1 MARNPR
7 ARRAV
12 RPVPRAARAAPALDA
27 LLVEGALIAPAQLA
41 AIAAAEAGEQTAA
54 DYRLR
59 PGLALRDEIPLAY
72 RVGQTL
78 FAGLTA
84 SPEPSAAATA
94 AFTQALMRDV
104 FGFPD
109 GIADAA
115 LGGRVPVVV
124 VPPADGLDGASTI
137 LSAAAGRR
145 TSAALALQ
153 DRLNGDDGALWGL
166 ACNGL
171 RLRLMRDNPSL
182 TRPAY
187 IEADLRRIF
196 EADAL
201 SDFSALWLLL
211 HASRFGAPGTPTAD
225 CTLERW
231 RDAGQKVGET
241 ARERLREGVEKALAL
256 IGDGLLRH
264 PANTALRDRLRGGEL
279 PLPEFFNQL
288 LQLAY
293 RMIFLLV
300 AEDRGLL
307 HPPAAPAAA
316 RALYASGY
324 SLSRLRARAVQP
336 ARDAHDDLWDGLGIV
351 MSALARGEPQL
362 GLPAL
367 DGLFATGGTP
377 DLDGAAL
384 SNRALLDAVRGLAW
398 LDSAGN
404 GAPVPVNW
412 RDMETEELGSV
423 YEALLELTPRLV
435 DGGRGFAFAEGAE
448 TRGNQRKTTGS
459 YYTPDSLV
467 QALLASALDPV
478 LDRVQAEDPGVPVE
492 HSLTKG
498 EVEAA
503 GPRRVGAVPPPL
515 RPVGDSD
522 PGDSLE
528 RAVSLL
534 PLPDPAA
541 ALLGVRVLDPA
552 CGSGHFLLAAGRHIA
567 ARVARLRAGGT
578 AGAAEYR
585 HALRD
590 VARAC
595 LHGVDRNPMAIMLA
609 KVALWIE
616 TVEPGLPLGF
626 LDANLRCGDALLGV
640 FDLDALRLGIPDA
653 AYKPLAGDD
662 AAACRA
668 LKARNRAEREGQG
681 SLDAE
686 RGGGRLP
693 PIAPLARAAAA
704 WRALPED
711 SPAEIAVK
719 RTQFEA
725 ARSAPDSYALHAA
738 CNLYV
743 AAFLSPKPASAEAT
757 PRTTLVPTT
766 GAVWARAAGGQV
778 FGPLEGR
785 AVDLARGARAFHWP
799 LEFPDVMTSGGF
811 DAVLGNPPWDRIK
824 LQEKEFFAARAPEVA
839 EAPNAAER
847 KRRIEALERAP
858 HGSRDRVLF
867 LEWETAKRVSEA
879 ATEIVRVPSEDG
891 GRFPLTGCGDV
902 NTYSLFAELFT
913 RITSTRGRAGVIV
926 PTGIATDATTAP
938 FFSYLIGSERLISL
952 FSFENEKLIFP
963 AVHHAFKL
971 CLLTTGQGVSAP
983 EFAFYLQDV
992 AQFTETSRRFTLS
1005 RTDLM
1010 RVSPNTS
1017 NSPLFRSS
1025 ADATLTKAIHER
1037 VPVLI
1042 QTNIQNSNPWRIE
1055 FMAMFHMANDSVLFE
1070 TAAQLAALGLVRQ
1083 GRDWVEPSGKRLVQV
1098 ATALSGE
1105 PDRTSLTMGDNLEVA
1120 RRRVPLYEAKMVG
1133 LYDHRAGS
1141 YSSRGDERGFRV
1153 LPETTVQEHAS
1164 FEYESTPFYWVD
1176 AHEVEARLPVIWER
1190 RWLLGWKDITA
1201 STNERTLI
1209 PAIIPKSG
1217 CGDTFLLA
1225 FPSQSSASLMACLY
1239 ACWASLIAD
1248 YVARQ
1253 KVGGLHLKYHVFQ
1266 QLPILPPSA
1275 YSPAA
1280 LAFIVPRVLELTY
1293 TSHSLAPFAR
1303 DLGHAGPPFAW
1314 DEARRATLR
1323 AELDAWYARAYGL
1336 TRDELRYVLDPADT
1350 HGPTYPSE
1358 TFRVL
1363 REKEIARH
1371 GEYRTRRL
1379 VLDAWDCLD
1388 DSSR

>member
-1 MARNPR
+1 MARTPR
-7 ARRAV
+7 ARRAA

-27 LLVEGALIAPAQLA
+27 LLVDRALIAPAQLA
-41 AIAAAEAGEQTAA
+41 AIAVAEAGEQTAA

-78 FAGLTA
+78 FAGLMA
-84 SPEPSAAATA
+84 SPEPSVAATA
-94 AFTQALMRDV
+94 IFTQTLMRDV
-104 FGFPD
+104 FGFPEF

-115 LGGRVPVVV
+115 PDAALAGRVPVVV
-124 VPPADGLDGASTI
+124 VPPADGLDSASTT
-137 LSAAAGRR
+137 LSATAGRR

-211 HASRFGAPGTPTAD
+211 HASRFGAPGTLPAD
-225 CTLERW
+225 CALERW

-241 ARERLREGVEKALAL
+241 ARERLRVGVEKALAL

-264 PANTALRDRLRGGEL
+264 PANTSLRDRLRGGQL

-307 HPPAAPAAA
+307 HPPAAQAAA
-316 RALYASGY
+316 RALYAGGY

-336 ARDAHDDLWDGLGIV
+336 TRDAHDDLWDGLGIV
-351 MSALARGEPQL
+351 MAALARGEPRL

-367 DGLFATGGTP
+367 DGLFAPVGTP
-377 DLDGAAL
+377 DLDDAAL

-398 LDSAGN
+398 LDSA

-435 DGGRGFAFAEGAE
+435 EGGRGFAFAEGAE

-478 LDRVQAEDPGVPVE
+478 LDRVQAENAGAPAVE
-492 HSLTKG
+492 HWIG
-498 EVEAA
+498 EGEA
-503 GPRRVGAVPPPL
+503 
-515 RPVGDSD
+515 
-522 PGDSLE
+522 
-528 RAVSLL
+528 
-534 PLPDPAA
+534 DPAA

-578 AGAAEYR
+578 AGAAAYR

-590 VARAC
+590 VARLC
-595 LHGVDRNPMAIMLA
+595 LHGVDRNPMAVMLA

-668 LKARNRAEREGQG
+668 LRARNRAERDGQG
-681 SLDAE
+681 TLDAE

-693 PIAPLARAAAA
+693 PMVPLARAAAA

-711 SPAEIAVK
+711 SPTEIAAK
-719 RTQFEA
+719 RTRLEA
-725 ARSAPDSYALHAA
+725 ARSRPDSYALQVA
-738 CNLYV
+738 CDLYV
-743 AAFLSPKPASAEAT
+743 AAFLSPKPSGAEAT
-757 PRTTLVPTT
+757 PRTALVPTT
-766 GAVWARAAGGQV
+766 GAVWARAAGAQI

-785 AVDLARGARAFHWP
+785 AVDLARAARAFHWP
-799 LEFPDVMTSGGF
+799 LEFPDVMASGGF

-839 EAPNAAER
+839 EAPNAAARGAE
-847 KRRIEALERAP
+847 IHALRTAAEGTRERA
-858 HGSRDRVLF
+858 LF
-867 LEWETAKRVSEA
+867 LEFALAKRSSEA
-879 ATEIVRVPSEDG
+879 TTGFVRVPGEEG

-913 RITSTRGRAGVIV
+913 LATSARGRAGVIV

-938 FFSYLIGSERLISL
+938 FFASLMREQRLASL
-952 FSFENEKLIFP
+952 FDFENAAPIFP
-963 AVHHAFKL
+963 AVHRSYKFS
-971 CLLTTGQGVSAP
+971 LLTTGRNVPVA
-983 EFAFYLQDV
+983 EFAFYLHD
-992 AQFTETSRRFTLS
+992 TEQLSNPARRFTLS
-1005 RTDLM
+1005 RTDLA
-1010 RVSPNTS
+1010 SINPNTS
-1017 NSPLFRSS
+1017 NAPLFRSS
-1025 ADATLTKAIHER
+1025 ADTALAKAIYER
-1037 VPVLI
+1037 LPVLVRAGA
-1042 QTNIQNSNPWRIE
+1042 QGGNSWNVE
-1055 FMAMFHMANDSVLFE
+1055 FMAIFHMANDSSLFK
-1070 TAAQLAALGLVRQ
+1070 TAAELAVMGLVRN
-1083 GRDWVEPSGKRLVQV
+1083 GSDWVEPPGLRPPQV
-1098 ATALSGE
+1098 ALTLAGGSDRGSLALDG
-1105 PDRTSLTMGDNLEVA
+1105 GAA
-1120 RRRVPLYEAKMVG
+1120 RQGRRYVPLYEAKMVHQ
-1133 LYDHRAGS
+1133 YDHRWATYDGTDARDATETEHRDPGFEPTPR
-1141 YSSRGDERGFRV
+1141 YWLPYDKLPATVRDRG
-1153 LPETTVQEHAS
+1153 
-1164 FEYESTPFYWVD
+1164 
-1176 AHEVEARLPVIWER
+1176 
-1190 RWLLGWKDITA
+1190 WLLGWRDICRATD
-1201 STNERTLI
+1201 ERTLI
-1209 PAIIPKSG
+1209 AGVIPAAAVGHTLPLLITTVPAP
-1217 CGDTFLLA
+1217 FLALLVGNLGA
-1225 FPSQSSASLMACLY
+1225 LVL
-1239 ACWASLIAD
+1239 D
-1248 YVARQ
+1248 YIVRQ
-1253 KVGGLHLKYHVFQ
+1253 KVGGTHITFGLIEQFAV
-1266 QLPILPPSA
+1266 LPPSA
-1275 YSPAA
+1275 CSPAA

-1293 TSHSLAPFAR
+1293 TSHSLTSFAR
-1303 DLGHAGPPFAW
+1303 DLGYAGPPFAW

-1336 TRDELRYVLDPADT
+1336 TRDELRYVLDPSDT
-1350 HGPTYPSE
+1350 HGPNYPSE

-1363 REKEIARH
+1363 RENEIRRH

-1379 VLDAWDCLD
+1379 VLDAWDRLTNGTLT
-1388 DSSR
+1388 

>member
-1 MARNPR
+1 MARTPR
-7 ARRAV
+7 ARRAG

-41 AIAAAEAGEQTAA
+41 AIAAAEAGEQAAA

-59 PGLALRDEIPLAY
+59 PGLSLRDEIPLAY

-84 SPEPSAAATA
+84 SPDPSAAATA
-94 AFTQALMRDV
+94 AFTWALMRDV

-109 GIADAA
+109 GAADAAPGAA

-124 VPPADGLDGASTI
+124 VPPADGLDSASAA

-211 HASRFGAPGTPTAD
+211 HASRFGQPGTPPAD
-225 CTLERW
+225 CALERW

-264 PANTALRDRLRGGEL
+264 PANAALRDCLRGGDL

-316 RALYASGY
+316 RALYAGGY

-351 MSALARGEPQL
+351 MSALARGEPRL

-367 DGLFATGGTP
+367 DGLFAPGGTP

-398 LDSAGN
+398 LDGAG

-478 LDRVQAEDPGVPVE
+478 LDRVQAEDPGGPTVE

-498 EVEAA
+498 EAEVSD
-503 GPRRVGAVPPPL
+503 PRRVKAVFPPL

-522 PGDSLE
+522 LGDSLE
-528 RAVSLL
+528 RAVTL
-534 PLPDPAA
+534 PPPADPAA

-590 VARAC
+590 VARVC
-595 LHGVDRNPMAIMLA
+595 LYGVDRNPMAVMLA

-662 AAACRA
+662 RAACQA
-668 LKARNRAEREGQG
+668 LARRNRGEREGQG
-681 SLDAE
+681 TLDLAS
-686 RGGGRLP
+686 GGGRLP
-693 PIAPLARAAAA
+693 PAAPLARATVA

-711 SPAEIAVK
+711 SPTDIAAK
-719 RTQFEA
+719 RAQFEA
-725 ARSAPDSYALHAA
+725 TRAAPDAYALHAA
-738 CNLYV
+738 CDLYV
-743 AAFLSPKPASAEAT
+743 AAFLSLKPAGAEAT
-757 PRTTLVPTT
+757 PRTSLVPTT
-766 GAVWARAAGGQV
+766 AAIWGRATGQMV
-778 FGPLEGR
+778 YGPLEGR
-785 AVDLARGARAFHWP
+785 AVDLARASRAFHWP
-799 LEFPDVMTSGGF
+799 LEFPDIIAAGGF
-811 DAVLGNPPWDRIK
+811 DAVLGNPPWDVVQLEEEEYF
-824 LQEKEFFAARAPEVA
+824 LQRMPEISALAGAARKAAIAGLALHHPMIFNNYERDKHA
-839 EAPNAAER
+839 FEASNEFA
-847 KRRIEALERAP
+847 RA
-858 HGSRDRVLF
+858 S
-867 LEWETAKRVSEA
+867 
-879 ATEIVRVPSEDG
+879 
-891 GRFPLTGCGDV
+891 GRFPLTARGRI
-902 NTYSLFAELFT
+902 NTYSLFSELSASI
-913 RITSTRGRAGVIV
+913 ITQQGRAGIIV
-926 PTGIATDATTAP
+926 PTGIATDAQTALFFSEIVRVNKLIALYSFREVREWFPDTDDRNQFSLMTLGLIAKDPVFVFYATKIEHIIERRFAMSKSDIESVNPDTKTAP
-938 FFSYLIGSERLISL
+938 IFRAPADALVTAKIYRMVAKYPRPLTWIRLKQNVFSSSIADDLR
-952 FSFENEKLIFP
+952 
-963 AVHHAFKL
+963 
-971 CLLTTGQGVSAP
+971 
-983 EFAFYLQDV
+983 EFARAKND
-992 AQFTETSRRFTLS
+992 
-1005 RTDLM
+1005 
-1010 RVSPNTS
+1010 N
-1017 NSPLFRSS
+1017 
-1025 ADATLTKAIHER
+1025 ER
-1037 VPVLI
+1037 VVAVRRGGSFHQYCVAFNLLQSAGGI
-1042 QTNIQNSNPWRIE
+1042 VIETTSEEEERNEASKFVSLQYFSDRMEKKEIRCAYHLAIRRIARSTDE
-1055 FMAMFHMANDSVLFE
+1055 RTMI
-1070 TAAQLAALGLVRQ
+1070 
-1083 GRDWVEPSGKRLVQV
+1083 
-1098 ATALSGE
+1098 ATML
-1105 PDRTSLTMGDNLEVA
+1105 P
-1120 RRRVPLYEAKMVG
+1120 MVG
-1133 LYDHRAGS
+1133 TD
-1141 YSSRGDERGFRV
+1141 D
-1153 LPETTVQEHAS
+1153 
-1164 FEYESTPFYWVD
+1164 
-1176 AHEVEARLPVIWER
+1176 
-1190 RWLLGWKDITA
+1190 TA
-1201 STNERTLI
+1201 SI
-1209 PAIIPKSG
+1209 
-1217 CGDTFLLA
+1217 
-1225 FPSQSSASLMACLY
+1225 
-1239 ACWASLIAD
+1239 LIAD
-1248 YVARQ
+1248 QSLASECALLANLNSIVLDYSCMQ
-1253 KVGGLHLKYHVFQ
+1253 KIGGTDIRKHNFG
-1266 QLPILPPSA
+1266 QLPILHHDS
-1275 YSPAA
+1275 YSSYGLDYIKTRVVELVYTDAA
-1280 LAFIVPRVLELTY
+1280 
-1293 TSHSLAPFAR
+1293 LAPFAR
-1303 DLGHAGPPFAW
+1303 DVGYAGPPFAW

-1350 HGPTYPSE
+1350 HGPAYPSE

-1363 REKEIARH
+1363 RENEVRRH

-1379 VLDAWDCLD
+1379 VLDAWDRLD

>member
-1 MARNPR
+1 MARTPR

-41 AIAAAEAGEQTAA
+41 AIAAVGAGEQTAA
-54 DYRLR
+54 NYRLR
-59 PGLALRDEIPLAY
+59 PGLTLRDEIPLAY

-78 FAGLTA
+78 FAGLMA

-94 AFTQALMRDV
+94 TFTQVLMRDV

-124 VPPADGLDGASTI
+124 VPPADGLDGASTT

-211 HASRFGAPGTPTAD
+211 HASRFGAPGTPPAD

-316 RALYASGY
+316 RALYAGGY
-324 SLSRLRARAVQP
+324 SLSHLRARAVQP

-351 MSALARGEPQL
+351 MSALASGEPRL

-412 RDMETEELGSV
+412 RDLETEELGSV

-448 TRGNQRKTTGS
+448 NRGNQRKTTGS

-492 HSLTKG
+492 HSLGKG
-498 EVEAA
+498 ESGAA
-503 GPRRVGAVPPPL
+503 DPRRVKAVPPPL

-528 RAVSLL
+528 RAVSSL
-534 PLPDPAA
+534 PLADPAA

-653 AYKPLAGDD
+653 AYKSLAGDD

-668 LKARNRAEREGQG
+668 LRARNRAERDGQG
-681 SLDAE
+681 TLDAE
-686 RGGGRLP
+686 GGGGRLP
-693 PIAPLARAAAA
+693 PVAPLARAAAA

-711 SPAEIAVK
+711 SPAEIAAK
-719 RTQFEA
+719 RTRFEA

-738 CNLYV
+738 CDLYV
-743 AAFLSPKPASAEAT
+743 AAFLSPKPAGAEAT
-757 PRTTLVPTT
+757 PRTALVPTT
-766 GAVWARAAGGQV
+766 GAVWARAAGEQV

-785 AVDLARGARAFHWP
+785 AVDLARAAAAFHWP
-799 LEFPDVMTSGGF
+799 LEFPDVMESGGF

-839 EAPNAAER
+839 EAPNAAARGAEIHAL
-847 KRRIEALERAP
+847 RIAAEGTRERA
-858 HGSRDRVLF
+858 LF

-879 ATEIVRVPSEDG
+879 ATGFVRVPGEEG

-913 RITSTRGRAGVIV
+913 RVTSVRGRAGVIV

-938 FFSYLIGSERLISL
+938 FFGALIAHQRLVSL
-952 FSFENEKLIFP
+952 HDFQTGLGYFNDIG
-963 AVHHAFKL
+963 HARFKF
-971 CLLTTGQGVSAP
+971 CLLTVAKDGQGKVEPDFS
-983 EFAFYLQDV
+983 FF
-992 AQFTETSRRFTLS
+992 S
-1005 RTDLM
+1005 RTAEEFQDPRRHFRLSPAEIA
-1010 RVSPNTS
+1010 RINPNTQTA
-1017 NSPLFRSS
+1017 PLFRTET
-1025 ADATLTKAIHER
+1025 DAALTAAIHER
-1037 VPVLI
+1037 VPILVRAGA
-1042 QTNIQNSNPWRIE
+1042 QGGNPWGVE
-1055 FMAMFHMANDSVLFE
+1055 FMAMFHMSNDSGLFE
-1070 TAAQLAALGLVRQ
+1070 TAAQLAVMGLVQQGADWVELPGRRPPQAALALSGGADRGSLALDGGAARQ
-1083 GRDWVEPSGKRLVQV
+1083 GRRY
-1098 ATALSGE
+1098 
-1105 PDRTSLTMGDNLEVA
+1105 
-1120 RRRVPLYEAKMVG
+1120 VPLYEAKMVHQ
-1133 LYDHRAGS
+1133 YDHRWATYDG
-1141 YSSRGDERGFRV
+1141 
-1153 LPETTVQEHAS
+1153 
-1164 FEYESTPFYWVD
+1164 
-1176 AHEVEARLPVIWER
+1176 VEARDATEAEHRDPGFDPTPRYWLPAEELPARVR
-1190 RWLLGWKDITA
+1190 DRGWLLGWREICRATD
-1201 STNERTLI
+1201 ERTLI
-1209 PAIIPKSG
+1209 
-1217 CGDTFLLA
+1217 
-1225 FPSQSSASLMACLY
+1225 ASLVPTVGYGNKFPLIQPVQPTDLCAALYGSLNSLAC
-1239 ACWASLIAD
+1239 D
-1248 YVARQ
+1248 YVTRQ
-1253 KVGGLHLKYHVFQ
+1253 KLGGTSFTFSVMRQ
-1266 QLPILPPSA
+1266 IAVLPPSA

-1293 TSHSLAPFAR
+1293 TSDSLAPFAR

-1314 DEARRATLR
+1314 DEARRAMLR

-1336 TRDELRYVLDPADT
+1336 TQDELRYVLDPADT
-1350 HGPTYPSE
+1350 RGPSYPSE

-1363 REKEIARH
+1363 RENEVRRH

-1379 VLDAWDCLD
+1379 VLDAWDGLD

>member
-1 MARNPR
+1 MARTSR
-7 ARRAV
+7 ARRAA
-12 RPVPRAARAAPALDA
+12 RPVPRAAPVLDS
-27 LLVEGALIAPAQLA
+27 LLVEGALIATAQLA
-41 AIAAAEAGEQTAA
+41 AIAAGEAVEQTAA

-78 FAGLTA
+78 FARLTA

-94 AFTQALMRDV
+94 AFAQALMRDV
-104 FGFPD
+104 LGFPD
-109 GIADAA
+109 SAIGAAHGAA

-124 VPPADGLDGASTI
+124 VSPADGLDSASAALT
-137 LSAAAGRR
+137 AAAGRR

-153 DRLNGDDGALWGL
+153 DRLNGDDDALWGM

-211 HASRFGAPGTPTAD
+211 HASRFGQPGTSPAD
-225 CTLERW
+225 CALERW

-241 ARERLREGVEKALAL
+241 ARERLREGVEKALAV

-264 PANTALRDRLRGGEL
+264 PANSALRDRLRDGEL

-293 RMIFLLV
+293 RIIFLLV

-307 HPPAAPAAA
+307 HPPAAPVAA
-316 RALYASGY
+316 RALYADGY

-336 ARDAHDDLWDGLGIV
+336 ARDAHDDLWDGLGII
-351 MSALARGEPQL
+351 MAALARGEKRL

-367 DGLFATGGTP
+367 DGLFAPGGTP

-384 SNRALLDAVRGLAW
+384 SNRTLLDAVRGLAW
-398 LDSAGN
+398 LDGAG

-423 YEALLELTPRLV
+423 YEALLELTPRLL

-478 LDRVQAEDPGVPVE
+478 LDRVQAEDPGIPVE

-498 EVEAA
+498 EVEAPD
-503 GPRRVGAVPPPL
+503 PRQVNAVLSPM

-522 PGDSLE
+522 PSDGLE
-528 RAVSLL
+528 RAVSL
-534 PLPDPAA
+534 PLPADPAA

-662 AAACRA
+662 PAACRA

-686 RGGGRLP
+686 RGGGGLP
-693 PIAPLARAAAA
+693 PMAPLARAAVA

-711 SPAEIAVK
+711 SPAEIVAK
-719 RTQFEA
+719 RARFGA
-725 ARSAPDSYALHAA
+725 ARSAPDAYALHAA
-738 CNLYV
+738 CDLYV
-743 AAFLSPKPASAEAT
+743 AAFLSPKPTGTEAT
-757 PRTTLVPTT
+757 PRTALVPTT

-778 FGPLEGR
+778 YGPLEGQ
-785 AVDLARGARAFHWP
+785 AVDLARAARAFHWP
-799 LEFPDVMTSGGF
+799 LEFPDVMACGGF
-811 DAVLGNPPWDRIK
+811 DVVLGNPPWDTMSPDA
-824 LQEKEFFAARAPEVA
+824 KEFFSPHDGQVRFMSPDDQKTRITELLTLTGLA
-839 EAPNAAER
+839 EAWDAYCQR
-847 KRRIEALERAP
+847 LYALA
-858 HGSRDRVLF
+858 SFFKD
-867 LEWETAKRVSEA
+867 S
-879 ATEIVRVPSEDG
+879 
-891 GRFPLTGCGDV
+891 GRYT
-902 NTYSLFAELFT
+902 LFAEGNLGKGDFNVYRMFAELALRAT
-913 RITSTRGRAGVIV
+913 RPRGRAAQFV
-926 PTGIATDATTAP
+926 PENLYNGANAAAIRRFLFDACKLNCLIA
-938 FFSYLIGSERLISL
+938 
-952 FSFENEKLIFP
+952 FENTRKIWF
-963 AVHHAFKL
+963 
-971 CLLTTGQGVSAP
+971 
-983 EFAFYLQDV
+983 D
-992 AQFTETSRRFTLS
+992 
-1005 RTDLM
+1005 
-1010 RVSPNTS
+1010 
-1017 NSPLFRSS
+1017 
-1025 ADATLTKAIHER
+1025 IH
-1037 VPVLI
+1037 
-1042 QTNIQNSNPWRIE
+1042 
-1055 FMAMFHMANDSVLFE
+1055 
-1070 TAAQLAALGLVRQ
+1070 TAARFCLYVATPGSTTTSFAAAFGINSRERLAALSAGLPIELPVSL
-1083 GRDWVEPSGKRLVQV
+1083 VEEFSPE
-1098 ATALSGE
+1098 AFAIA
-1105 PDRTSLTMGDNLEVA
+1105 EVA
-1120 RRRVPLYEAKMVG
+1120 HPSDISISRKLYARLPKFGAELQGAAMREYMTEIHMGNDREDFGNDSDGVPLYEGRMVEAF
-1133 LYDHRAGS
+1133 DHRAKAYVSGRGRSAVWQSLQFGS
-1141 YSSRGDERGFRV
+1141 AGKAITPQWRLSRSRIPSKAEARSSEYRLGFCDVGGVTNARFLMAALVPMKAICGHSVPTILFNPKDDSLSLLWLGIANSFCIDFLARKKGALHITYTV
-1153 LPETTVQEHAS
+1153 LDSLPLPRSYTGS
-1164 FEYESTPFYWVD
+1164 P
-1176 AHEVEARLPVIWER
+1176 VEAAIVR
-1190 RWLLGWKDITA
+1190 RSMMLTATGPEMAEFWKRGEPLLGI
-1201 STNERTLI
+1201 
-1209 PAIIPKSG
+1209 
-1217 CGDTFLLA
+1217 
-1225 FPSQSSASLMACLY
+1225 SAEEHHPCENP
-1239 ACWASLIAD
+1239 
-1248 YVARQ
+1248 VQ
-1253 KVGGLHLKYHVFQ
+1253 
-1266 QLPILPPSA
+1266 
-1275 YSPAA
+1275 
-1280 LAFIVPRVLELTY
+1280 
-1293 TSHSLAPFAR
+1293 
-1303 DLGHAGPPFAW
+1303 
-1314 DEARRATLR
+1314 RRALR
-1323 AELDAWYARAYGL
+1323 AELDVLIARDFFGL
-1336 TRDELRYVLDPADT
+1336 NRDEMRYLLDPVDILGPNCGFETFGALKRAETRASGGLFTTRDLILDTWDNLPV
-1350 HGPTYPSE
+1350 PSNE
-1358 TFRVL
+1358 DLAALLKHQFTATTVNGVTSNV
-1363 REKEIARH
+1363 EH
-1371 GEYRTRRL
+1371 PQ
-1379 VLDAWDCLD
+1379 
-1388 DSSR
+1388 S

>member
-1 MARNPR
+1 MARTPR
-7 ARRAV
+7 TRRAG

-27 LLVEGALIAPAQLA
+27 LVIEGALIAPAQLA

-78 FAGLTA
+78 FAGLMA

-109 GIADAA
+109 GTAHAA
-115 LGGRVPVVV
+115 LGGRVPVVM
-124 VPPADGLDGASTI
+124 VPPADGLDGASAT

-211 HASRFGAPGTPTAD
+211 HASRFGAPGTSPTD
-225 CTLERW
+225 CALERW

-264 PANTALRDRLRGGEL
+264 PANAALRDRLRSGEL

-307 HPPAAPAAA
+307 HPPAALAAA
-316 RALYASGY
+316 RALYAGGY

-336 ARDAHDDLWDGLGIV
+336 ARDAHDDLWDGLCIV
-351 MSALARGEPQL
+351 MSALARGEPRL

-367 DGLFATGGTP
+367 DGLFAPGGIP
-377 DLDGAAL
+377 HLAGAAL
-384 SNRALLDAVRGLAW
+384 ANRALLDAVHGLAW
-398 LDSAGN
+398 LDGAG

-412 RDMETEELGSV
+412 RDIETEELGSV

-459 YYTPDSLV
+459 YYTPDGLV

-478 LDRVQAEDPGVPVE
+478 LDRVQAEDPGTPVE
-492 HSLTKG
+492 HFLG
-498 EVEAA
+498 REEAGTA
-503 GPRRVGAVPPPL
+503 DPRHTDAMPSPL
-515 RPVGDSD
+515 RLAEDLD
-522 PGDSLE
+522 PDRGLG

-534 PLPDPAA
+534 PPADPAA

-662 AAACRA
+662 PAACRA
-668 LKARNRAEREGQG
+668 LRARNRAERDGQG
-681 SLDAE
+681 TLDTE
-686 RGGGRLP
+686 GGGGRLP
-693 PIAPLARAAAA
+693 PVAPLARAAAA

-711 SPAEIAVK
+711 SPAEIAAK
-719 RTQFEA
+719 RSRFEA

-738 CNLYV
+738 CDLYL
-743 AAFLSPKPASAEAT
+743 AAFLSPKPLGAEAT
-757 PRTTLVPTT
+757 PRTALVPTT
-766 GAVWARAAGGQV
+766 SAVWARAAGGQV

-785 AVDLARGARAFHWP
+785 AVDLARAARAFHWP
-799 LEFPDVMTSGGF
+799 LEFPDVMASGGF

-867 LEWETAKRVSEA
+867 AEWETAKRVSEA
-879 ATEIVRVPSEDG
+879 ATEIVRVPGEEG

-913 RITSTRGRAGVIV
+913 RATSVRGRAGVIV

-938 FFSYLIGSERLISL
+938 FFGALIAHQRLVSL
-952 FSFENEKLIFP
+952 HDFQTGLGYFNEIG
-963 AVHHAFKL
+963 HARFKF
-971 CLLTTGQGVSAP
+971 CLLT
-983 EFAFYLQDV
+983 V
-992 AQFTETSRRFTLS
+992 AQDGNGKAEPDFSFFS
-1005 RTDLM
+1005 RTAEEFQDPRRHFRLSPAEIA
-1010 RVSPNTS
+1010 RINPNTQTA
-1017 NSPLFRSS
+1017 PLFRTET
-1025 ADATLTKAIHER
+1025 DAALTATIHECIPIFVR
-1037 VPVLI
+1037 TGA
-1042 QTNIQNSNPWRIE
+1042 QGGNPWSVE
-1055 FMAMFHMANDSVLFE
+1055 FMAMFHMANDSGLFK

-1083 GRDWVEPSGKRLVQV
+1083 GANWVEPSGLRPPQ
-1098 ATALSGE
+1098 AALALAGGA
-1105 PDRTSLTMGDNLEVA
+1105 DRGSLALDGGAA
-1120 RRRVPLYEAKMVG
+1120 RQGCRYVPLYEAKMVHQF
-1133 LYDHRAGS
+1133 DHRWATYDG
-1141 YSSRGDERGFRV
+1141 
-1153 LPETTVQEHAS
+1153 T
-1164 FEYESTPFYWVD
+1164 
-1176 AHEVEARLPVIWER
+1176 EARDATKAEHCDPGFEPTPRYWLPQHELPALVR
-1190 RWLLGWKDITA
+1190 DRGWLLGWRDICRATD
-1201 STNERTLI
+1201 ERTLI
-1209 PAIIPKSG
+1209 AGIIPTMG
-1217 CGDTFLLA
+1217 CNDKFLLMHPHQPAA
-1225 FPSQSSASLMACLY
+1225 FCAALYGSLN
-1239 ACWASLIAD
+1239 SLTCD
-1248 YVARQ
+1248 YVTRQ
-1253 KVGGLHLKYHVFQ
+1253 KLGGTSFKYFTMRQ
-1266 QLPILPPSA
+1266 IAILPPSA

-1303 DLGHAGPPFAW
+1303 DLGDARPPFAW

-1336 TRDELRYVLDPADT
+1336 TRDELRYVLDPSDT
-1350 HGPTYPSE
+1350 HGPAYPSE

-1363 REKEIARH
+1363 REKEVARH

-1379 VLDAWDCLD
+1379 VLDAWDGLD